1 VNNSNSVNRYY
12 RNSGVPYDAL
22 LLKADAIKSATAF
35 ELGNMVLKMKVY
47 TTAPVG
53 TELNINF
60 ENRARAGSDYPMGR
74 RCVLQA
80 KTTRSRAWEELTFK
94 LILKPDPNTLDGS
107 IDQLVML
114 LAPNTNT
121 NDVYFFDDFY
131 LEEKPCKDLQIGTNE
146 LEGGN
151 FGIKVYPNPIT
162 DELQLDLP
170 FEPNAFELFDM
181 HGKSIISVSNLID
194 LNKQL
199 PGISSGIYWLQVGN
213 ETKQGRVKLVKTQ

>member
-1 VNNSNSVNRYY
+1 
-12 RNSGVPYDAL
+12 
-22 LLKADAIKSATAF
+22 
-35 ELGNMVLKMKVY
+35 
-47 TTAPVG
+47 
-53 TELNINF
+53 
-60 ENRARAGSDYPMGR
+60 
-74 RCVLQA
+74 
-80 KTTRSRAWEELTFK
+80 
-94 LILKPDPNTLDGS
+94 
-107 IDQLVML
+107 ML

-170 FEPNAFELFDM
+170 FEPNAFALFDM